1 MDRKTSEYA
10 QFTSEVL
17 AEKNKEYLDSAL
29 TEGPDLLG
37 H

>member
-1 MDRKTSEYA
+1 MDRKASEHA
-10 QFTSEVL
+10 PLTLEVL
-17 AEKNKEYLDSAL
+17 AEKDKGYLDCAL